1 MLMYDKL
8 YVFSV
13 AFCLQDTQVRNA
25 RLATKMLQSYLN
37 KEKLKYVQRNFGS
50 CLRASNIIG

>member
-1 MLMYDKL
+1 MYDKL